1 MTVTAP
7 GSGNAFESLFECGRG
22 GGGIRTGCLSLWHLL
37 WFPTAAWVLD
47 SSGIRCC
54 VVAGAAQPATGLR
67 GDTPLG
73 PLGSMQDESLR
84 GGASPGRRA
93 EQLGPHHLLSG
104 LRCHVQ
110 VEEGK

>member
-1 MTVTAP
+1 M
-7 GSGNAFESLFECGRG
+7 G
-22 GGGIRTGCLSLWHLL
+22 
-37 WFPTAAWVLD
+37 
-47 SSGIRCC
+47 
-54 VVAGAAQPATGLR
+54 
-67 GDTPLG
+67 PLG
-73 PLGSMQDESLR
+73 PMQDESLR